1 MHYFLLTSV
10 TVSVTGAAFSVVVT
24 GASDIE
30 FDSVVIV
37 VNTAVGDVIK
47 AVDEIPQ
54 VVQVEL

>member
-1 MHYFLLTSV
+1 V

-30 FDSVVIV
+30 SDSVVIV
-37 VNTAVGDVIK
+37 VNTAVGDVIT

-54 VVQVEL
+54 VVQVGVEAEL